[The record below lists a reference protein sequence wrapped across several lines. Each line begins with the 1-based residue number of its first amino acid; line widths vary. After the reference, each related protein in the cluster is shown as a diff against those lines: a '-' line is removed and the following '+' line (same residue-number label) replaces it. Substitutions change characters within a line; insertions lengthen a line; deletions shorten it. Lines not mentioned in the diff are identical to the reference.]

1 MKDNIHPQYGY
12 VVFRDRSAGKAFL
25 TRSTLVAKAASLP
38 TIEWEDGNTY
48 SLVNVEVSSYSHPFY
63 TGRNVVLD
71 TAGQVQK
78 FNKRY
83 GRSWQ
88 GRRLPASQCANHPHP
103 LHGSP
108 ADGSWLAKRD

>member
-48 SLVNVEVSSYSHPFY
+48 SLINVEVSSYSHPFY

-71 TAGQVQK
+71 AAGQVQK

-83 GRSWQ
+83 GRS
-88 GRRLPASQCANHPHP
+88 
-103 LHGSP
+103 
-108 ADGSWLAKRD
+108 